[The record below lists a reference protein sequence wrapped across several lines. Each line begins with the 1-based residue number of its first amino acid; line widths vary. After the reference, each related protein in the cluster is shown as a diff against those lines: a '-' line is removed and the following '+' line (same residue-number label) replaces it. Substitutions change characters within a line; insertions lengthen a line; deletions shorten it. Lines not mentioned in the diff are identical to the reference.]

1 MVVKENA
8 LFEEIALEILR
19 VEGAMYP
26 QMVQGEKKLLVALR
40 LFQNHLCK
48 KKLSGRWH
56 NFLNSC
62 R

>member
-8 LFEEIALEILR
+8 LFEETAPEVLR

-26 QMVQGEKKLLVALR
+26 QMVQGKKKLLVALR
-40 LFQNHLCK
+40 LFQTTYTK
-48 KKLSGRWH
+48 KKKKWEMH

>member
-48 KKLSGRWH
+48 K
-56 NFLNSC
+56 N
-62 R
+62 